1 LAYTNLLIIFHTVL
15 SCSHRTKPQKR
26 EQQQHSMPQSY
37 PSRQRALLLPL
48 LFAGT
53 VNAFTPS
60 PAAAA
65 SFIGQ
70 QDRIIM
76 AHSTEASSL
85 SASSSSV
92 TRLYSGLSRADD
104 YNQR

>member
-1 LAYTNLLIIFHTVL
+1 
-15 SCSHRTKPQKR
+15 
-26 EQQQHSMPQSY
+26 MPQSH

-53 VNAFTPS
+53 VNGFTPS

-65 SFIGQ
+65 ASVIGQ

-76 AHSTEASSL
+76 AHSKEASSL

-92 TRLYSGLSRADD
+92 TRLYSGLSSADD
-104 YNQR
+104 YNRR